1 MPDFGLSITTWLT
14 QMAPAIK
21 TFGIFFIAICILA
34 PIAYYVFVILRRKRW
49 HVRIFEPK
57 SDGRLYLIS
66 FDILE
71 ERKLRMGR
79 KTFYWL
85 TRAKSEAT
93 PPPFECTDHVKSKD
107 YADYLKIR
115 LDYVPIKKQ
124 TNPLLS
130 AEAGMNADKERAAFV
145 VDSATDAIKTKY
157 STSLRSAKSVEQ
169 RYIYCPINRVP
180 HVNVGYHQLD
190 YDIDMMRINSI
201 DNINEMFT
209 DKKNFWAQYG
219 HLVVIGALIILI
231 IIIGYMSFDYM
242 SKVLAQSWD
251 QTSKVVDAV
260 SKLTDKMGI
269 SSPKPPG

>member
-1 MPDFGLSITTWLT
+1 MPDFGLSIQTWLV

-21 TFGIFFIAICILA
+21 TFGMLFIGLCILA
-34 PIAYYVFVILRRKRW
+34 PIAYYIFVVLRRRRW

-57 SDGRLYLIS
+57 SDGRLYLIG
-66 FDILE
+66 FDVIE

-85 TRAKSEAT
+85 LKAKTETT

-124 TNPLLS
+124 TNKDLS
-130 AEAGMNADKERAAFV
+130 AESGMNPNKDRLAFV
-145 VDSATDAIKTKY
+145 VDSATEAIKTKY
-157 STSLRSAKSVEQ
+157 DTRLRDASKIHQ

-190 YDIDMMRINSI
+190 YDVDMMRINSI
-201 DNINEMFT
+201 DNLNEMFT

-219 HLVVIGALIILI
+219 HLVIIGALIILV

-242 SKVLAQSWD
+242 SKVMEQSWD
-251 QTSKVVDAV
+251 QTNKVIDAV
-260 SKLTDKMGI
+260 SKLSDKMGI
-269 SSPKPPG
+269 SQPKPPS